1 MIDELGTKSWSEPEQ
16 GAPRAGLSPVC
27 VPHQR
32 QQVPVARRVNIHTQ
46 SYATVPRAF
55 KNIHC
60 ILQVQY
66 GSMDPKQL
74 FLKPYLTPEQ
84 PVRNEW
90 DNRDILH
97 DCDKPDF
104 EK

>member
-1 MIDELGTKSWSEPEQ
+1 MNSELWSEPEQ

-32 QQVPVARRVNIHTQ
+32 QQVPVARRVNINTQ
-46 SYATVPRAF
+46 SYATVPRGF
-55 KNIHC
+55 TNKYC

-66 GSMDPKQL
+66 GNMDPRQL
-74 FLKPYLTPEQ
+74 FLNLYLTPEQ
-84 PVRNEW
+84 TVRNEW
-90 DNRDILH
+90 DNRDVLY

-104 EK
+104 DK